1 MAYAIANTTFS
12 VSILERFATFFAAQR
27 EAYALHRMYV
37 KTMDE
42 LKSLSTRELND
53 LGLSRSSLHD
63 TAYTAVYG

>member
-12 VSILERFATFFAAQR
+12 ASILERAATFFAAQR
-27 EAYALHRMYV
+27 EAYALHRLYV

-63 TAYTAVYG
+63 TAYNAVYG

>member
-1 MAYAIANTTFS
+1 MAYAIANTAS
-12 VSILERFATFFAAQR
+12 ASILERAATFFANQR
-27 EAYALHRMYV
+27 EAYAKHRLY
-37 KTMDE
+37 TNTLAE

>member
-1 MAYAIANTTFS
+1 MAYAVNNTSS
-12 VSILERFATFFAAQR
+12 VSILDRASAFITRQR
-27 EAYALHRMYV
+27 EAYALHSLYV
-37 KTMDE
+37 QTMNE

>member
-12 VSILERFATFFAAQR
+12 ASILERAATFFAARR
-27 EAYALHRMYV
+27 EAYALHRMYF
-37 KTMDE
+37 KKMDE